1 MSILK
6 NVPVDIPNK
15 SSHNL
20 SHSNTLTTKV
30 GTITPILV
38 DTLIPND
45 TIDIDISGEIQ
56 LPPMATDFYGV
67 VKGKIEAFFVPF
79 RLLWGGWEDYIT
91 SLETNPYGSEVVI
104 DDGSSSGY
112 TIPNNPT
119 LSTLPSIYLY
129 PLAYKGSGAPAEG
142 SDPKNPA
149 VKTGHD
155 EYGPGTLAD
164 YLGFKA
170 LIGSSG
176 AINALMINN
185 CLPFVAY
192 HLIWDNWY
200 RNTFVQK
207 PAFSR
212 ASSYVSTHLAL
223 YYYPNSSGISGDG
236 SNPFNAFNLPYVSGY
251 SLSNFDGSS
260 ASAPGL
266 NSLRVNA
273 PLVNGLLADNVFLSE
288 LRQRNW
294 ELDYFTNAKP
304 EPQAGDPV
312 SIKIASDDTFTISS
326 LRAAN
331 SVQQYRE
338 RNNLLGFRYADQ
350 IRGKF
355 GINPSD
361 AVMQRPVYLG
371 QVTLDVY
378 TRGIYQQTPAG
389 GSSGSPSASTS
400 ANPFNSVAA
409 KYGSPIGVVTGQNIV
424 RNFTATEH
432 GFIFINFT
440 LCPQAQY
447 STGVR
452 RYLFYQDPTDF
463 ADPLLQG
470 VGNQSIFKSEL
481 MGSFSS
487 SGDMDKEEVFGYTDR
502 YAEYKDYLDEV
513 HGLLVDGES
522 LDAFSLQRSFSG
534 SNTPDLS
541 ADFIT
546 IPTDYL
552 DQVAAVQGDVSK
564 YGCWCNFH
572 FDYKKNSVLQPYSI
586 PTLGRPANTHIETV
600 PVGGRMIA

>member
-1 MSILK
+1 MGILK

-45 TIDIDISGEIQ
+45 TIDIDISGEVQ

-91 SLETNPYGSEVVI
+91 SLETNPYGSEVVL

-112 TIPNNPT
+112 VIPKNKT
-119 LSTLPSIYLY
+119 LSTLPVLQLY
-129 PLAYKGSGAPAEG
+129 TLQGSSVEDAAKYP
-142 SDPKNPA
+142 SNKI
-149 VKTGHD
+149 GHD

-164 YLGFKA
+164 YLGFKFVSDPT
-170 LIGSSG
+170 LTKSVFYKVP
-176 AINALMINN
+176 N

-200 RNTFVQK
+200 RNTFIQK
-207 PAFSR
+207 PCFSR
-212 ASSYVSTHLAL
+212 LSVSSSSSFYFPSSTS
-223 YYYPNSSGISGDG
+223 SSGLPI
-236 SNPFNAFNLPYVSGY
+236 PAFNLPYNVGY
-251 SLSNFDGSS
+251 F
-260 ASAPGL
+260 GL
-266 NSLRVNA
+266 YDDSTHEVIDYA
-273 PLVNGLLADNVFLSE
+273 GYEPLINGQLADNVFLSE

-389 GSSGSPSASTS
+389 GTSGSPDASTS

-447 STGVR
+447 SSGIR
-452 RYLFYQDPTDF
+452 RYLYYSDPTDF
-463 ADPLLQG
+463 ADPLLQS
-470 VGNQSIFKSEL
+470 VGNQAIYKQEL
-481 MGSFSS
+481 IADENMLGTIPHYPSLQPNIDQSDFY
-487 SGDMDKEEVFGYTDR
+487 FGYTDR

-513 HGLLVDGES
+513 HGLLVDGQS
-522 LDAFSLQRSFSG
+522 LDAFALQRSFAGQDNRPELSG
-534 SNTPDLS
+534 
-541 ADFIT
+541 DFIT

-564 YGCWCNFH
+564 YGCWCNFY

>member
-1 MSILK
+1 MGILK

-91 SLETNPYGSEVVI
+91 SLETNPYGSEVI
-104 DDGSSSGY
+104 LDDGTDSGY
-112 TIPNNPT
+112 IIPKNPT
-119 LSTLPSIYLY
+119 FSTLPSLNLY
-129 PLAYKGSGAPAEG
+129 TLQDSSVEDAAKYPSNKL
-142 SDPKNPA
+142 
-149 VKTGHD
+149 GHD

-164 YLGFKA
+164 YLGFKFVSDSTLA
-170 LIGSSG
+170 KSKSYTVP
-176 AINALMINN
+176 N
-185 CLPFVAY
+185 CLPFIAY
-192 HLIWDNWY
+192 HFIWDSWY
-200 RNTFVQK
+200 RNTFIQK
-207 PAFSR
+207 PCFSR
-212 ASSYVSTHLAL
+212 SSPNSPS
-223 YYYPNSSGISGDG
+223 YYYPDIGPDSTIPIASL
-236 SNPFNAFNLPYVSGY
+236 NLPYTSGTAGH
-251 SLSNFDGSS
+251 FDTANNHDFTQIDSYF
-260 ASAPGL
+260 AS
-266 NSLRVNA
+266 
-273 PLVNGLLADNVFLSE
+273 LVNGQLADNVFVSE

-312 SIKIASDDTFTISS
+312 SIKIASDDTFTIAS

-447 STGVR
+447 SSGIR
-452 RYLFYQDPTDF
+452 RYLYYSDPTDF

-470 VGNQSIFKSEL
+470 VGNQAIYKQEL
-481 MGSFSS
+481 IADENMLGTIPHYPSLKPNVDQSDFY
-487 SGDMDKEEVFGYTDR
+487 FGYTDR

-513 HGLLVDGES
+513 HGLLVDGQS
-522 LDAFSLQRSFSG
+522 LDAFALQRSFAG
-534 SNTPDLS
+534 QNNRPELS
-541 ADFIT
+541 SDFIT

-564 YGCWCNFH
+564 YGCWCNFY

-586 PTLGRPANTHIETV
+586 PTLGRPANTHVETV
-600 PVGGRMIA
+600 PIGGRMIA

>member
-1 MSILK
+1 MGILK

-91 SLETNPYGSEVVI
+91 SLEANPYGSEVVI

-112 TIPNNPT
+112 TIPKNPT
-119 LSTLPSIYLY
+119 LSTLPVITLY
-129 PLAYKGSGAPAEG
+129 TKGYKAEG
-142 SDPKNPA
+142 ISTDTDPKNPA
-149 VKTGHD
+149 VKIGHD
-155 EYGPGTLAD
+155 EFGPGTLAD
-164 YLGFKA
+164 YVGYKNITGLVDEFVT
-170 LIGSSG
+170 ID
-176 AINALMINN
+176 NA
-185 CLPFVAY
+185 LPFVAY
-192 HLIWDNWY
+192 HFIWDNWY

-212 ASSYVSTHLAL
+212 ASSRISTDIAL

-236 SNPFNAFNLPYVSGY
+236 SYPFNAFNLPYVSGY
-251 SLSNFDGSS
+251 SLSNFNGSS
-260 ASAPGL
+260 AAVPNL
-266 NSLRVNA
+266 TSLRVNA

-371 QVTLDVY
+371 QVILDVY
-378 TRGIYQQTPAG
+378 TRGIYQQSPAG
-389 GSSGSPSASTS
+389 GTSSSPDASTS

-452 RYLFYQDPTDF
+452 RYLSYSDPTDF

-470 VGNQSIFKSEL
+470 VGNQAIYEFELYPGLGAASINGLNKSL
-481 MGSFSS
+481 
-487 SGDMDKEEVFGYTDR
+487 VFGYTDR

-513 HGLLVDGES
+513 HGLLVDGQS
-522 LDAFSLQRSFSG
+522 LEAFALQRSFIG
-534 SNTPDLS
+534 NRPELS
-541 ADFIT
+541 SDFIT

>member
-1 MSILK
+1 MGILK

-30 GTITPILV
+30 GTITPIFV

-45 TIDIDISGEIQ
+45 TIDIDISGEVQ

-79 RLLWGGWEDYIT
+79 RLCWGGWEDFIT

-112 TIPNNPT
+112 TIPKNPT
-119 LSTLPSIYLY
+119 LSILPSINLY
-129 PLAYKGSGAPAEG
+129 TKGYKGEG
-142 SDPKNPA
+142 VSTETDPKNPA
-149 VKTGHD
+149 VKIGYD
-155 EYGPGTLAD
+155 EFGPGTLSD
-164 YLGFKA
+164 YLGYKNITG
-170 LIGSSG
+170 LVDEYVTID
-176 AINALMINN
+176 NV
-185 CLPFVAY
+185 LPFVAY

-200 RNTFVQK
+200 RNTFIQK
-207 PAFSR
+207 PAFSH
-212 ASSYVSTHLAL
+212 ASSVINTPLAF
-223 YYYPNSSGISGDG
+223 YYYPNTGG
-236 SNPFNAFNLPYVSGY
+236 SDTEVTYPFNAFNLPYASGY
-251 SLSNFDGSS
+251 ILSNFNGSND
-260 ASAPGL
+260 AVPDL
-266 NSLRVNA
+266 NALRSNS
-273 PLVNGLLADNVFLSE
+273 PLVNGLLADNTFLSE

-331 SVQQYRE
+331 SIQQYRE

-350 IRGKF
+350 IRGKY

-361 AVMQRPVYLG
+361 AIMQRPVYLG

-389 GSSGSPSASTS
+389 GTASSPESSTS

-452 RYLFYQDPTDF
+452 RYLSYSDPTDF

-470 VGNQSIFKSEL
+470 VGNQAIYEFELYPGLGAASTNGLNKSL
-481 MGSFSS
+481 
-487 SGDMDKEEVFGYTDR
+487 VFGYTDR

-513 HGLLVDGES
+513 HGLLVDGQS
-522 LDAFSLQRSFSG
+522 LEAFALQRSFIG
-534 SNTPDLS
+534 NRPDLS
-541 ADFIT
+541 SDFIT

-564 YGCWCNFH
+564 YGCWCNFY